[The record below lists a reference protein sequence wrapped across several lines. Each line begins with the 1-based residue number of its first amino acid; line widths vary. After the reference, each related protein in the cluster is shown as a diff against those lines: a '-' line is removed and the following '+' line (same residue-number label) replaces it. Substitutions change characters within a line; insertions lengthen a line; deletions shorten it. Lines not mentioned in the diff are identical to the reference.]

1 VGLLLGGKMA
11 NFPMFQKKLSIDP
24 SLIGLLDLLITESD
38 TDATA
43 ATAAGFPAIGFPN
56 NLRTEENY
64 LILLDICKNSKKI
77 FIIDSSGDTTRLGE
91 IGFRLAKESMAVFIL
106 SLFDAIS
113 NRHLTLSDYLQTHKP
128 EEFKALTKQAPSFI
142 DVLIAQ
148 LPENFIHAA
157 SDIKEKIL
165 PLIFKLDAVTVKHYT
180 DAIRK
185 RVRTTQKVVESML
198 AELRRAQAA
207 SDTAADKSIEADE
220 DEETDPEILA
230 AAADLARD
238 PTLFKTRID
247 VINKNG
253 VSGERKNIAIFFC
266 ALDSRLLLD
275 QAGIPGQ
282 NVIACKIAGHQG
294 SGKSYTLMMSLS
306 IYPKNAIILITSASE
321 RSLYYLDQGIAHKC
335 LVVMEAYQFSSDR
348 GDSEL
353 LYCLRIL
360 LSEGALRRA
369 ITEKDAETGKFVT
382 REIVLCGPV
391 SFITTTIESNLE
403 IQLDDRLFTI
413 HPDESIDQTKRIIT
427 NRARQKAGSI
437 LKPDDRE
444 IRIWKAF
451 HRSLLPVSVI
461 IPYAEKISEY
471 LTKKPKL
478 PIAARRAFNKVLNV
492 IQAVAC
498 TYQFQRERDAE
509 NNVIATIA
517 DYFMALQIVAEA
529 FRENMGQLPK
539 ATGERLT
546 YLNSQGHTTP
556 KDLANHFGVSR
567 SAISSW
573 AKKLEE
579 ESIVEWVDATG
590 NSFPNDK
597 ALYAAKKAGK
607 AHIQVSGN
615 TLNPWSNIGLPM
627 PNDIIPDPAW
637 VQGGAEFERY
647 HLHLTPDTPKMVN
660 LTPVSVSTITNTE
673 NFVSHV
679 GPNGSMQGD
688 FIQTDRTVSPEDQ
701 LFQEGIRVL
710 MEPSTLEH
718 QPSNPLTEEDVVLEP
733 GDPGYVNPLL

>member
-1 VGLLLGGKMA
+1 MA
-11 NFPMFQKKLSIDP
+11 NFPMFQKKLTIDP
-24 SLIGLLDLLITESD
+24 SLIGSVDLFIMESD
-38 TDATA
+38 ADATA
-43 ATAAGFPAIGFPN
+43 ATAAGFPAIGVPN

-64 LILLDICKNSKKI
+64 FILLDICKNSKRI
-77 FIIDSSGDTTRLGE
+77 FIVNSSGDTTRLGE
-91 IGFRLAKESMAVFIL
+91 IGFRLAKESLAVFIV

-113 NRHLTLSDYLQTHKP
+113 NCHITLSDYLQTHKP

-148 LPENFIHAA
+148 LPENFLQA
-157 SDIKEKIL
+157 SSDLRKKIL
-165 PLIFKLDAVTVKHYT
+165 PLLLHVDAATAKHYT
-180 DAIRK
+180 DTIRK
-185 RVRTTQKVVESML
+185 KVKTTGKVIDAML
-198 AELRRAQAA
+198 AELKRSQAA
-207 SDTAADKSIEADE
+207 SKEDDTNSSVE
-220 DEETDPEILA
+220 EETDPEILA

-238 PTLFKTRID
+238 LTLLKKRID
-247 VINKNG
+247 VVNKNG
-253 VSGERKNIAIFFC
+253 VSGERKNIAIFFS

-275 QAGIPGQ
+275 QGGIPGQ

-294 SGKSYTLMMSLS
+294 SGKSYTLMMVLS
-306 IYPKNAIILITSASE
+306 IYPESAVILITSASE

-335 LVVMEAYQFSSDR
+335 MVVMEGFQFSNDR

-353 LYCLRIL
+353 VYTVRVL
-360 LSEGALRRA
+360 LSEGMLRRA
-369 ITEKDAETGKFVT
+369 VTEKDEETGKFVT
-382 REIVLCGPV
+382 REIVLNGPT

-403 IQLDDRLFTI
+403 AQLDDRMFTI

-451 HRSLLPVSVI
+451 HRSLEPVSVI
-461 IPYAEKISEY
+461 IPYAENISDY

-492 IQAVAC
+492 VQTITC
-498 TYQFQRERDAE
+498 TYQFQRQRDAE
-509 NNVIATIA
+509 GNVIATIA

-539 ATGERLT
+539 ATGDRLT

-556 KDLANHFGVSR
+556 KALANHFGVSR
-567 SAISSW
+567 AAISSW
-573 AKKLEE
+573 AKKLVEE
-579 ESIVEWVDATG
+579 NIVEWVDAAG
-590 NSFPNDK
+590 NSFPDGK
-597 ALYAAKKAGK
+597 SLYTAKKAGK
-607 AHIQVSGN
+607 AHIRVSDNASNLWG
-615 TLNPWSNIGLPM
+615 NIGLPM
-627 PNDIIPDPAW
+627 PKDIVSDPDW

-647 HLHLTPDTPKMVN
+647 HLHLTPDMPKVN
-660 LTPVSVSTITNTE
+660 NLNFHTASTITNTE
-673 NFVSHV
+673 NSVSHV

-701 LFQEGIRVL
+701 LFQEGIRAL

-718 QPSNPLTEEDVVLEP
+718 QPSNPLTEEEVVLES

>member
-1 VGLLLGGKMA
+1 MLGGKMA

-91 IGFRLAKESMAVFIL
+91 IGFRLAKESMAVFIV

-113 NRHLTLSDYLQTHKP
+113 NRHITLSDYLQTHKP

-142 DVLIAQ
+142 DILIAQ
-148 LPENFIHAA
+148 LPENFIHAL

-198 AELRRAQAA
+198 AELKRSRAA
-207 SDTAADKSIEADE
+207 SKVDDANSSVEEEA
-220 DEETDPEILA
+220 DPEILA
-230 AAADLARD
+230 AAADLAQD
-238 PTLFKTRID
+238 PKLLKKRID
-247 VINKNG
+247 VVNKNG
-253 VSGERKNIAIFFC
+253 VSGERKNIAIFLC
-266 ALDSRLLLD
+266 TLDSRLLLD
-275 QAGIPGQ
+275 QGGIPGQ
-282 NVIACKIAGHQG
+282 NVIACKISGHQG
-294 SGKSYTLMMSLS
+294 SGKSYTLMMVLS
-306 IYPKNAIILITSASE
+306 IYPESAVILITSASE

-335 LVVMEAYQFSSDR
+335 MVVMEGFQFSSDR

-353 LYCLRIL
+353 AYTVRVL
-360 LSEGALRRA
+360 LSEGMLRRA
-369 ITEKDAETGKFVT
+369 VTEKDEETGKFVT
-382 REIVLCGPV
+382 REIVLNGPT

-403 IQLDDRLFTI
+403 AQLDDRMFTI

-427 NRARQKAGSI
+427 NRARQKAGNI

-444 IRIWKAF
+444 IRMWKSF
-451 HRSLLPVSVI
+451 HRSLKPISVV
-461 IPYAEKISEY
+461 IPYAEIISEY
-471 LTKKPKL
+471 LTQRNTL

-492 IQAVAC
+492 VQTITC
-498 TYQFQRERDAE
+498 TYQFQRQQDAE
-509 NNVIATIA
+509 GNVIATIA

-539 ATGERLT
+539 ATGERLA
-546 YLNSQGHTTP
+546 YLSSQGHTTP
-556 KDLANHFGVSR
+556 KALANHFGVSR
-567 SAISSW
+567 AAISSW
-573 AKKLEE
+573 AKKLVE
-579 ESIVEWVDATG
+579 ESIVEWVDAAG

-615 TLNPWSNIGLPM
+615 TINPWSNIGLPM
-627 PNDIIPDPAW
+627 PNDIVSDPAW
-637 VQGGAEFERY
+637 V
-647 HLHLTPDTPKMVN
+647 
-660 LTPVSVSTITNTE
+660 
-673 NFVSHV
+673 
-679 GPNGSMQGD
+679 
-688 FIQTDRTVSPEDQ
+688 
-701 LFQEGIRVL
+701 
-710 MEPSTLEH
+710 
-718 QPSNPLTEEDVVLEP
+718 
-733 GDPGYVNPLL
+733 

>member
-1 VGLLLGGKMA
+1 MA

-142 DVLIAQ
+142 DILIAQ
-148 LPENFIHAA
+148 LPENFIHAL

-198 AELRRAQAA
+198 AELKRSRAA
-207 SDTAADKSIEADE
+207 SKVDDANSSVEEEA
-220 DEETDPEILA
+220 DPEILA
-230 AAADLARD
+230 AAADLAQD
-238 PTLFKTRID
+238 PKLLKKRID
-247 VINKNG
+247 VVNKNG
-253 VSGERKNIAIFFC
+253 VSGERKNIAIFLC
-266 ALDSRLLLD
+266 TLDSRLLLD
-275 QAGIPGQ
+275 QGGIPGQ
-282 NVIACKIAGHQG
+282 NVIACKISGHQG
-294 SGKSYTLMMSLS
+294 SGKSYTLMMVLS
-306 IYPKNAIILITSASE
+306 IYPESAVILITSASE

-335 LVVMEAYQFSSDR
+335 MVVMEGFQFSSDR

-353 LYCLRIL
+353 AYTVRVL
-360 LSEGALRRA
+360 LSEGMLRRA
-369 ITEKDAETGKFVT
+369 VTEKDEETGKFVT
-382 REIVLCGPV
+382 REIVLNGPT

-403 IQLDDRLFTI
+403 AQLDDRMFTI

-427 NRARQKAGSI
+427 NRARQKAGNI

-444 IRIWKAF
+444 IRMWKSF
-451 HRSLLPVSVI
+451 HRSLKPISVV
-461 IPYAEKISEY
+461 IPYAEIISEY
-471 LTKKPKL
+471 LTQRNTL

-492 IQAVAC
+492 VQTITC
-498 TYQFQRERDAE
+498 TYQFQRQQDAE
-509 NNVIATIA
+509 GNVIATIA

-539 ATGERLT
+539 ATGERLA
-546 YLNSQGHTTP
+546 YLSSQGHTTP
-556 KDLANHFGVSR
+556 KALANHFGVSR
-567 SAISSW
+567 AAISSW
-573 AKKLEE
+573 AKKLVE
-579 ESIVEWVDATG
+579 ESIVEWVDAAG

-615 TLNPWSNIGLPM
+615 TINPWSNIGLPM
-627 PNDIIPDPAW
+627 PNDIVSDPAW

-647 HLHLTPDTPKMVN
+647 HLHLTPDIPKVVN
-660 LTPVSVSTITNTE
+660 LTQVPVSKIATTQNSVSQ
-673 NFVSHV
+673 V
-679 GPNGSMQGD
+679 GPYGSPPQG
-688 FIQTDRTVSPEDQ
+688 FIQSPPVVYAEDK
-701 LFQEGIRVL
+701 LYKEGIKVL
-710 MEPSTLEH
+710 MERSTPDH
-718 QPSNPLTEEDVVLEP
+718 TQSSDPLTEEDLILEP
-733 GDPGYVNPLL
+733 GDPGYKNPLI